1 VKSKTEYKNM
11 RVIQRNVVY
20 VLGLAPSIAF
30 NEVNYL
36 SITVLVMGIDIE
48 KSQSTWLVWDN
59 K

>member
-1 VKSKTEYKNM
+1 M